1 MAQALK
7 AARWTDEFDV
17 GEGVDHHS
25 YSAIHT
31 HASICQLKYRFQ
43 YIDRLVHECVA
54 DNLIFGTAI
63 DLALKAIDQDLIK
76 GKVPNMA
83 FALQVFRASLELA
96 FSNPDLPVVSTKGE
110 TLESLYEKGTK
121 MIEHYVSCL
130 DQDDVLPVELPLS
143 FKVPLIDDKGE
154 ALPRPLVGKLD
165 RWVKTKDGAIGIDD
179 WKTAAARWPKDK
191 LEKDDQSTAYLLG
204 GESIL
209 GEAPKF
215 FRYVLLLKTK
225 KPAVEPYFAFRT
237 LSDRKRFLKK
247 VTEVDKSIRSGG
259 FVPNDESFTCSTC
272 QFRGACRNW
281 QD

>member
-1 MAQALK
+1 MIQAL
-7 AARWTDEFDV
+7 ASARWTDEFDA

-43 YIDRLVHECVA
+43 YIDRLVHECVG
-54 DNLIFGTAI
+54 DNLVFGTAV
-63 DLALKAIDQDLIK
+63 DLAVRAIDEDLIQAK
-76 GKVPNMA
+76 APRLAYAV
-83 FALQVFRASLELA
+83 QVLRSSLEGA
-96 FSNPDLPVVSTKGE
+96 FSNPELPVVSTKGE
-110 TLESLYEKGTK
+110 TQESLSEKGQR
-121 MIEHYVSCL
+121 MIEHYISCL
-130 DQDDVLPVELPLS
+130 DRDDVVPVDLPRS
-143 FKVPLIDDKGE
+143 FKVPLIDEWGE

-165 RWVKTKDGAIGIDD
+165 RWVRSKEGAVGIDD
-179 WKTAAARWPKDK
+179 WKTASARWSKDK
-191 LEKDDQSTAYLLG
+191 LEKDDQATAYLIG

-209 GEAPKF
+209 GEVPRF

-225 KPAVEPYFAFRT
+225 APAVEPYFAHRT

-247 VTEVDKSIRSGG
+247 VKEVDKSIRSGG

-272 QFRGACRNW
+272 QFKNACRKW